1 MDLKMISLNDPNGR
15 VTFVRYLYNLRALE
29 DEDPNTKALV
39 NGLNGLIRGLNLK
52 SLHSNVESK
61 KENMNKRPRT
71 GSGSN
76 GDDNAYGGGGS
87 DPMQQ
92 QLRAH
97 AFEVKQETV
106 IDDQGIS
113 WNLIEVQPFR
123 TCCLPC

>member
-29 DEDPNTKALV
+29 EEDPDTEALV
-39 NGLNGLIRGLNLK
+39 DDLNGLIQGLELK
-52 SLHSNVESK
+52 SLYTQVESK
-61 KENMNKRPRT
+61 KKNTNKRPRT
-71 GSGSN
+71 GTGSN
-76 GDDNAYGGGGS
+76 GDNAYGGGGS